1 VKVEKKVG
9 LDELRRTAEKGRYLN
24 PTPRCCWDLPPF
36 AEMQEEVA
44 RQEFTDLA
52 IEFPANPLFCFGARA
67 VEAWSF
73 AHHEYPVSLGRH
85 PTPRTRDKEYSDN
98 HGIVKL

>member
-9 LDELRRTAEKGRYLN
+9 LDELRRTAEKGHYLN

-36 AEMQEEVA
+36 AVMQEEVA

-52 IEFPANPLFCFGARA
+52 IEFPANPLFALELARLKHGALPITNA
-67 VEAWSF
+67 Q
-73 AHHEYPVSLGRH
+73 
-85 PTPRTRDKEYSDN
+85 
-98 HGIVKL
+98 